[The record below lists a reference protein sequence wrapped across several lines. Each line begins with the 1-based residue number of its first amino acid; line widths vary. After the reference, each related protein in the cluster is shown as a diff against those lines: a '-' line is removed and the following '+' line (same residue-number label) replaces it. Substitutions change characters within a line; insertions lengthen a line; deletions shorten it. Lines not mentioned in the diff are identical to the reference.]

1 MADLA
6 PGGPGIAPT
15 WTSSAKDLV
24 TTACEGSSR
33 LWATLGY
40 GIVNEVFWPSTGDP
54 QIRDLGFIIGLDDGS
69 WVEVKRAHAYTIG
82 TPRPYI
88 PLPEIVHEGQGYR
101 LVLEVLPDPQRD
113 VLLIRYR
120 LTAKGR
126 LYVLL
131 APHLGSNGWDNTAWV
146 EDELFAV
153 ADHYTLCLAAEHGFS
168 RGSAGF
174 VGTSDGW
181 QDFDQN
187 GRMTWTFDRAETG
200 NVALMGELANA
211 EGVLALGFAE
221 HVEGA
226 SLLARSSI
234 AQGYDDVRE
243 AFVRGW
249 RQWGEGLEVGNASP
263 KVAREAQLSA
273 TVIKI
278 HDDRNYPGSVVA
290 SLSVPWGNASNDPGG
305 YHLVWTRDAVEAGL
319 AYLAVGRQ
327 QDARRMLAYLIATQL
342 PDGRWAQNHFPDGR
356 PYWTGIQLDEIGF
369 PVIYAAKLLEL
380 GVMGRTPAVEAMVR
394 AAATFLARSGP
405 SSPQDRWEENAGLNP
420 FTLAVEVAALVA
432 AVEFVDAD
440 EDAYLLSLADYWN
453 ERIEDW
459 TFVSGG
465 PLADGGEGYYVR
477 LAPTAEGPL
486 VGRVDIRNRV
496 GLSLE
501 PAALVGLEF
510 MYLAR
515 LGLRRADDPKLK
527 ATLAVVERVLRVD
540 TPAGPAYH
548 RYNEDGYGEHEDGG
562 PFDGTGIGR
571 AWPLLT
577 GERGHFELLLGG
589 DPMPYLEA
597 MTAMTGPGG
606 LLPEQVWDT
615 APIPG
620 RFLVPG
626 KPTGSAMPLVW
637 AHAELLKLL
646 TAAKRGEPLEL
657 LDAVR
662 SRYNFQ
668 RPQAD
673 TWHWRVSAP
682 FKAMPTGRD
691 LLVEHDHPFILH
703 RGFDGWQEAQDVPST
718 PLPFGLHG
726 VRLERGGLAGR
737 HSVQLALRHAVTG
750 ERIGEDAEIALGG

>member
-1 MADLA
+1 M
-6 PGGPGIAPT
+6 
-15 WTSSAKDLV
+15 
-24 TTACEGSSR
+24 
-33 LWATLGY
+33 
-40 GIVNEVFWPSTGDP
+40 
-54 QIRDLGFIIGLDDGS
+54 
-69 WVEVKRAHAYTIG
+69 
-82 TPRPYI
+82 
-88 PLPEIVHEGQGYR
+88 
-101 LVLEVLPDPQRD
+101 
-113 VLLIRYR
+113 
-120 LTAKGR
+120 
-126 LYVLL
+126 
-131 APHLGSNGWDNTAWV
+131 
-146 EDELFAV
+146 
-153 ADHYTLCLAAEHGFS
+153 
-168 RGSAGF
+168 
-174 VGTSDGW
+174 
-181 QDFDQN
+181 
-187 GRMTWTFDRAETG
+187 
-200 NVALMGELANA
+200 
-211 EGVLALGFAE
+211 
-221 HVEGA
+221 
-226 SLLARSSI
+226 
-234 AQGYDDVRE
+234 
-243 AFVRGW
+243 
-249 RQWGEGLEVGNASP
+249 
-263 KVAREAQLSA
+263 
-273 TVIKI
+273 
-278 HDDRNYPGSVVA
+278 
-290 SLSVPWGNASNDPGG
+290 
-305 YHLVWTRDAVEAGL
+305 
-319 AYLAVGRQ
+319 
-327 QDARRMLAYLIATQL
+327 
-342 PDGRWAQNHFPDGR
+342 
-356 PYWTGIQLDEIGF
+356 
-369 PVIYAAKLLEL
+369 
-380 GVMGRTPAVEAMVR
+380 R

-668 RPQAD
+668 RP
-673 TWHWRVSAP
+673 
-682 FKAMPTGRD
+682 
-691 LLVEHDHPFILH
+691 
-703 RGFDGWQEAQDVPST
+703 
-718 PLPFGLHG
+718 
-726 VRLERGGLAGR
+726 AGR
-737 HSVQLALRHAVTG
+737 HLALARLRPLQG
-750 ERIGEDAEIALGG
+750 DAHRSRPPRGARPSLHPPPRLRRLAGGPGRALDTAALRPARRPPGAGRARRPPQRPAGPAPRRDGRAHRRGRGDRARGMRVGPATSRSG